1 MRAEDLLHTH
11 TLWYR
16 DTVHLRLAGELD
28 LATTPLLQAAAAT
41 AMSTRPRRLDLDLT
55 DLTFCD
61 QTGLRALH
69 QLTHQAHTAHIH
81 LHLTGTHPRIRRTL
95 TQQHTPPTP
104 HTPTT
109 LRY

>member
-1 MRAEDLLHTH
+1 MRAEDLLQTH
-11 TLWYR
+11 TLWHR

-28 LATTPLLQAAAAT
+28 LATVPLLEAAAAT
-41 AMSTRPRRLDLDLT
+41 AMSTHPRRLDLDLT

-61 QTGLRALH
+61 TTGLRALH
-69 QLTHQAHTAHIH
+69 QLTHQAHIH
-81 LHLTGTHPRIRRTL
+81 LHLTGTHPRLHRTL

-109 LRY
+109 QRY